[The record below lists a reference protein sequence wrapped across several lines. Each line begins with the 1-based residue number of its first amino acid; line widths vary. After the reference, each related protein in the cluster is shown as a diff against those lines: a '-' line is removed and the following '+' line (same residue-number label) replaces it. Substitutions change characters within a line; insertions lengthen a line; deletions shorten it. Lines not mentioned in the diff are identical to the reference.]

1 MSNEGVRFAGVDT
14 ATLTVSQ
21 IQQSDEGNYRCTVS
35 NGSGKVTSKVARL
48 RISKFVEMVLLPA
61 TFLCC
66 LLMHIL
72 VYHALKRQQW

>member
-1 MSNEGVRFAGVDT
+1 MSNDGVRFAGVDT

-21 IQQSDEGNYRCTVS
+21 IQQSDEGNYMCTVS
-35 NGSGKVTSKVARL
+35 NRSGKVTSNVARL
-48 RISKFVEMVLLPA
+48 RISKFVREMVLLPA

-72 VYHALKRQQW
+72 VYHAFKTV